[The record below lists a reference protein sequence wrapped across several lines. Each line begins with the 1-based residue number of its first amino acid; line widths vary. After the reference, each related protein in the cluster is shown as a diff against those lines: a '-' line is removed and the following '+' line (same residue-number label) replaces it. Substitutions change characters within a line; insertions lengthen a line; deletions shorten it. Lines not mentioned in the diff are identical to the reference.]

1 MKLHLMI
8 IDPEWDFCWP
18 GLAHF
23 MDITTPGWKAIEP
36 LLRAALGPMLDLIIQ
51 PGKLYVPGAWE
62 AMERLAAM
70 VDRLRD
76 KIDDIT
82 VTLDAHQIV
91 DQSHPIWWKNTV
103 TGKRPD
109 PFTLLGLVGGM
120 VQSLDPANGMAG
132 TGIEFTT
139 YLPSMLDRGGAVVS
153 QAHPEG
159 EGSRGFLRALAARG
173 RQNQVVWPVHTEIG
187 ALGSIIVPT
196 LMAALQRW
204 QETFATINFLTK
216 GSNIYTEH
224 YGAIEAEVP
233 DPNDPST
240 QVRAETVAA
249 LNEADIIVWGGV
261 ASTHCLPETFRG
273 VDQNFKGGNIVQK
286 MVLLTDA
293 TAPVPGFEF
302 LYDGFIKEMTP
313 KGMKTD
319 TTVNF
324 LT

>member
-18 GLAHF
+18 GLGHF
-23 MDITTPGWKAIEP
+23 FDLTGKEWKAIEP
-36 LLRAALGPMLDLIIQ
+36 LLRVGLGPMLDLLVN

-62 AMERLAAM
+62 AMERQAAM

-91 DQSHPIWWKNTV
+91 DQAHPIWWKEQGS
-103 TGKRPD
+103 GKRPD
-109 PFTLLGLVGGM
+109 PFTLLGLVGNV
-120 VQSLDPANGMAG
+120 VQSLDPTQGMAG
-132 TGIEFTT
+132 TGVEYTT
-139 YLPSMLDRGGAVVS
+139 YLPSLFDQGGAT
-153 QAHPEG
+153 G
-159 EGSRGFLRALAARG
+159 KGSRGYLAALDARG
-173 RQNQVVWPVHTEIG
+173 RQKHVIWPVHCEIG
-187 ALGSIIVPT
+187 ALGSIIVPQ

-204 QETFATINFLTK
+204 QETFATVNFLTK
-216 GSNIYTEH
+216 GSNIFTEH

-233 DPNDPST
+233 DPNDEST
-240 QVRAETVAA
+240 QVRTKTVAA
-249 LNEADIIVWGGV
+249 LAEADIIAWGGI
-261 ASTHCLPETFRG
+261 ASTHCLATTFRG
-273 VDQNFKGGNIVQK
+273 VVENFADPRYVQK

-302 LYDGFIKEMTP
+302 LYDAFVAEMVP
-313 KGMKTD
+313 KGMKQD
-319 TTVNF
+319 TTINF

>member
-18 GLAHF
+18 GLGHF
-23 MDITTPGWKAIEP
+23 FDLDGSEWKAISP
-36 LLRAALGPMLDLIIQ
+36 LLKLALGPMFDLLVQ

-62 AMERLAAM
+62 AMERMATM

-91 DQSHPIWWKNTV
+91 DQAHPIWWANSQ
-103 TGKRPD
+103 TGARPD
-109 PFTLLGLVGGM
+109 PFTLLGLIGNTI
-120 VQSLDPANGMAG
+120 QSLDPANGMAG
-132 TGIEFTT
+132 TGVEFRTH
-139 YLPSMLDRGGAVVS
+139 LPSMLDKGGAT
-153 QAHPEG
+153 G
-159 EGSRGFLRALAARG
+159 KGSRGYLEALEARG
-173 RQNQVVWPVHTEIG
+173 RQKHVVWPVHCEIG

-204 QETFATINFLTK
+204 QETFATVSFLTK
-216 GSNIYTEH
+216 GSNIFTEH

-233 DPNDPST
+233 DPNDEST
-240 QVRAETVAA
+240 QVRTATVASLA
-249 LNEADIIVWGGV
+249 EADIIGWGGI
-261 ASTHCLPETFRG
+261 ASTHCLATTFRG
-273 VDQNFKGGNIVQK
+273 VVENFADPRYVQK

-302 LYDGFIKEMTP
+302 LYDAFVADMTP
-313 KGMKTD
+313 LGMKQD
-319 TTVNF
+319 TTDNF